1 MGVEIER
8 KFLVDKNR
16 WQQLEKPEGTLYKQG
31 YLLDSSEKV
40 VRVRVA
46 GENGYITIKG
56 KSEGF
61 SRKEYEYKIPV
72 QDAEEMLAHFSG
84 TVVEK
89 TRVKI
94 TVAGKTWE
102 VDEFAGANQGLLLA
116 ELELEH
122 ESEAFEHPEWLAE
135 EVTEDER
142 YYNVYLAKHP
152 FSKW

>member
-8 KFLVDKNR
+8 KFLIDKSR
-16 WQQLEKPEGTLYKQG
+16 WQQLDKPEGTVYKQG
-31 YLLDSSEKV
+31 YLLDSSDKV
-40 VRVRVA
+40 IRVRVA
-46 GENGYITIKG
+46 GKKGYITIKG

-61 SRKEYEYKIPV
+61 SRKEYEYEIPV
-72 QDAEEMLAHFSG
+72 QDAEELLAHFAG
-84 TVVEK
+84 TLVEK
-89 TRVKI
+89 TRFRI

-122 ESEAFEHPEWLAE
+122 EEETFEHPNWLAD
-135 EVTEDER
+135 EVTDDER

-152 FSKW
+152 FSEW